1 MEMKS
6 FAVTVGAGMVLGAA
20 AIMMMP
26 RQNKV
31 RRAVEKTANKIED
44 RIEDTMCCMKHS

>member
-1 MEMKS
+1 MEVKS
-6 FAVTVGAGMVLGAA
+6 FAVTMGAGMALGAA

-31 RRAVEKTANKIED
+31 RRAVEKTANKIEN
-44 RIEDTMCCMKHS
+44 RIEDTMCSMKHS